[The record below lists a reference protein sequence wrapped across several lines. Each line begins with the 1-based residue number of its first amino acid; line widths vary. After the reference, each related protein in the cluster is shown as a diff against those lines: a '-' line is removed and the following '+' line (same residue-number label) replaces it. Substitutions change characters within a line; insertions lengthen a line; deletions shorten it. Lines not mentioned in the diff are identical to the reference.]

1 MNRQAYPVRTD
12 IGSGHDAGDEGIGMC
27 VPRLQINVQHVKRK
41 TAFFTGNVQCEL
53 DDDPGILS
61 ARKRNKYSLE
71 SVKDFRQPRA
81 CRSEHIHAEPTLHT
95 ACSISFLMAFRFPF
109 SLLTSLLSSSSASAF
124 RASAERMRSSNR
136 LSP

>member
-61 ARKRNKYSLE
+61 ARKRNIDLIKFVE
-71 SVKDFRQPRA
+71 
-81 CRSEHIHAEPTLHT
+81 
-95 ACSISFLMAFRFPF
+95 
-109 SLLTSLLSSSSASAF
+109 
-124 RASAERMRSSNR
+124 
-136 LSP
+136 

>member
-1 MNRQAYPVRTD
+1 MRTD

-61 ARKRNKYSLE
+61 ARKRNKYS
-71 SVKDFRQPRA
+71 
-81 CRSEHIHAEPTLHT
+81 I
-95 ACSISFLMAFRFPF
+95 SICFNNYGKCLFGCNWIN
-109 SLLTSLLSSSSASAF
+109 T
-124 RASAERMRSSNR
+124 
-136 LSP
+136 